1 LSASNESYFK
11 ELLFGTMTNFDLRS
25 LARRAQTYTMADEEK
40 DVRTD
45 FRFAPPSFW
54 SGLPALSTFGVN
66 LTAMI

>member
-1 LSASNESYFK
+1 
-11 ELLFGTMTNFDLRS
+11 MTNFDLRS